1 MNINPI
7 IRQIVNRQHV
17 GTSNRRVIRA
27 VVNGLRRKA
36 RTFLAMPKADRRAL
50 MEQAIEAH
58 RQNRAEYRWVMGGH

>member
-1 MNINPI
+1 
-7 IRQIVNRQHV
+7 
-17 GTSNRRVIRA
+17 

-58 RQNRAEYRWVMGGH
+58 RQNRAAYRWVMGGH